1 MIAAVSATIVAVA
14 KKVLAMLLGDE
25 KGRKF
30 LLYVVC
36 MALVIVLLP
45 LIAAIALFGS
55 MSGGVSVDYDMV
67 YDNLPTEQRELL
79 EQYDDELDMI
89 ADVFGENG
97 LSRTEISQAQ
107 TIYISCLVG
116 KESEDGF
123 YQTYAD
129 CFLNQ
134 TEDSDLLDNI
144 SSAFGVTFSERERE
158 QFENLYS

>member
-55 MSGGVSVDYDMV
+55 MSGGVSVDYNMV

-79 EQYDDELDMI
+79 EQYDDELEQI
-89 ADVFGENG
+89 REIFEENG
-97 LSRTEISQAQ
+97 LSRTEISQAK

-144 SSAFGVTFSERERE
+144 SSAFGVAFSERERE

>member
-1 MIAAVSATIVAVA
+1 MVAAVSATIVAVA

-79 EQYDDELDMI
+79 EQYDDEI
-89 ADVFGENG
+89 GRAHV
-97 LSRTEISQAQ
+97 
-107 TIYISCLVG
+107 
-116 KESEDGF
+116 
-123 YQTYAD
+123 
-129 CFLNQ
+129 
-134 TEDSDLLDNI
+134 
-144 SSAFGVTFSERERE
+144 
-158 QFENLYS
+158 

>member
-1 MIAAVSATIVAVA
+1 MVAAVSATIVAVA

>member
-55 MSGGVSVDYDMV
+55 MSGGVSVDYNMV

>member
-45 LIAAIALFGS
+45 LIAAIALFVS
-55 MSGGVSVDYDMV
+55 MSGGVSVDYNMV

-79 EQYDDELDMI
+79 EQYDDELNMI

>member
-1 MIAAVSATIVAVA
+1 
-14 KKVLAMLLGDE
+14 MLLGDE

-144 SSAFGVTFSERERE
+144 SSTFGVTFSERERE

>member
-79 EQYDDELDMI
+79 EQYDDELEQI
-89 ADVFGENG
+89 GEIFEENG
-97 LSRTEISQAQ
+97 LSRTEISQAK

-116 KESEDGF
+116 KEDEDGF

-144 SSAFGVTFSERERE
+144 SSAFGVTFSEQERE

>member
-1 MIAAVSATIVAVA
+1 MFAAVSATIVAVA

>member
-1 MIAAVSATIVAVA
+1 MVAAVSATIVAVA

-30 LLYVVC
+30 LLYAVC
-36 MALVIVLLP
+36 MALVIALLP

-89 ADVFGENG
+89 ADVFGENE

-134 TEDSDLLDNI
+134 IEDSDLLDNI

>member
-1 MIAAVSATIVAVA
+1 MVAAVSATIVAVA

-45 LIAAIALFGS
+45 LIVAIALFGS

-79 EQYDDELDMI
+79 EQYDDELEQI
-89 ADVFGENG
+89 REIFEENG

-116 KESEDGF
+116 KEDEDGF
-123 YQTYAD
+123 YQIYAD

-144 SSAFGVTFSERERE
+144 SSAFGVTFSEQERE

>member
-55 MSGGVSVDYDMV
+55 MSGGVSVDYNMV

-79 EQYDDELDMI
+79 EQYDDELEQI
-89 ADVFGENG
+89 REIFEENG
-97 LSRTEISQAQ
+97 LSRTEISQAK

>member
-144 SSAFGVTFSERERE
+144 SSTFGVTFSERERE